1 MGKID
6 TAIIYIQNVENFE
19 DLELGSCRQLGDV
32 KKTLLACQ
40 VAMKGA
46 IAALT
51 QNKTFP
57 ADIVAAKAF
66 LNKAI

>member
-19 DLELGSCRQLGDV
+19 NLELGSYRQLGEV
-32 KKTLLACQ
+32 KKTLIACQ
-40 VAMKGA
+40 IAMKGA

-57 ADIVAAKAF
+57 ADVVAAKAF
-66 LNKAI
+66 LNKAL

>member
-19 DLELGSCRQLGDV
+19 NLELGSYRQLGEV
-32 KKTLLACQ
+32 KKTLIACQ
-40 VAMKGA
+40 IAMKGA

-57 ADIVAAKAF
+57 ADVVAAKAF